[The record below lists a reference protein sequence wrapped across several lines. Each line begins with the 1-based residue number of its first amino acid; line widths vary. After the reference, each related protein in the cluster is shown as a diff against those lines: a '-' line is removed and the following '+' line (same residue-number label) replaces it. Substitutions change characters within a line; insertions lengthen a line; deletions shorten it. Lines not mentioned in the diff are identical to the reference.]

1 MGNAENLSA
10 PAMLMAVGGLVF
22 LAHIFQFA
30 FQRFRVP
37 DTLWL
42 IGIGLVAGPV
52 THWLQPKDF
61 RASWAPRSPLSR
73 WRSFFSR
80 RAPTFDTGAACN

>member
-1 MGNAENLSA
+1 MGNAENLSV
-10 PAMLMAVGGLVF
+10 PAMLMALGGLVF
-22 LAHIFQFA
+22 LAHLFQFA
-30 FQRFRVP
+30 FQRFRGP

-42 IGIGLVAGPV
+42 IGIGPVAGRV

-61 RASWAPRSPLSR
+61 GIVGPRSPLSR

-80 RAPTFDTGAACN
+80 RASTFDTGATCN